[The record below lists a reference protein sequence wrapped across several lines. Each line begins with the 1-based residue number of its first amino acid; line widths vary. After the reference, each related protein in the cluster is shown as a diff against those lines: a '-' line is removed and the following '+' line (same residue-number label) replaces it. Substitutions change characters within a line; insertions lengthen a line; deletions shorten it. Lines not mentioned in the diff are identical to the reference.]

1 MARFDDLIHQP
12 VRLRIM
18 AALAALAPDASLE
31 FTALR
36 DMLQVTDGNLS
47 THLTKLEKAGYVA
60 VEKTFVRRRPKTYI
74 RATEAGRRAFAD
86 HVAALRSLLDLAPT
100 SPEGRAE

>member
-12 VRLRIM
+12 IRLRIM
-18 AALAALAPDASLE
+18 AALATLAPDASLE

-47 THLTKLEKAGYVA
+47 THLAKLEDAGYIA
-60 VEKTFVRRRPKTYI
+60 VEKTFVRRRPKTYVRI
-74 RATEAGRRAFAD
+74 TEAGRRAFAD
-86 HVAALRSLLDLAPT
+86 HVAALRSLLDL
-100 SPEGRAE
+100 SQEE